1 MLTPSPPPPP
11 KKKNFPQY
19 HFLPGALSGQ
29 LNPGSQHAFQLHCST
44 MRPLSRGELTL
55 RSKNPREAPRLD
67 PHYLEHPQDLE
78 DYITAVRLTQEIIQQ
93 EAFDLYRGEPLSPGP
108 QVQSDAQLAEWIRM
122 NTESAYHPCSTC
134 AMGEGDGSVVDPDC
148 KVHGVDALRVID
160 ASIMPDE
167 ASGNLNAPTIMI
179 AEKAADK
186 LLGRAPLP
194 PAVDAPVYEAPNWQT
209 HQR

>member
-1 MLTPSPPPPP
+1 
-11 KKKNFPQY
+11 
-19 HFLPGALSGQ
+19 
-29 LNPGSQHAFQLHCST
+29 

-55 RSKNPREAPRLD
+55 RSKNPRDTPRLD

-78 DYITAVRLTQEIIQQ
+78 DYITAVRLTQEIIAQ

-108 QVQSDAQLAEWIRM
+108 DVQNDKALAEWIRTH
-122 NTESAYHPCSTC
+122 TESAYHPCSTC
-134 AMGEGDGSVVDPDC
+134 AMGDDDNSVVDPDC
-148 KVHGVDALRVID
+148 RVHGVDALRVVD

-167 ASGNLNAPTIMI
+167 VSGNLNAPTIMI

-186 LLGRAPLP
+186 IRGRPALAP
-194 PAVDAPVYEAPNWQT
+194 AKGVPVYEAPNWQT